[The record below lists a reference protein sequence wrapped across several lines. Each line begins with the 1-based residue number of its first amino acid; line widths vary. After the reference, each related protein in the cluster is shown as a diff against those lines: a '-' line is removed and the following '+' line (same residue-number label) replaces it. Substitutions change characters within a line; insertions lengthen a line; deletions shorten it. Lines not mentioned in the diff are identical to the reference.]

1 MSIVLPSTLNYAQ
14 QLPALPECQSFTQT
28 IAPVNGASFGPND
41 VIIFDLGSRGFIDP
55 KSIYLR
61 YKMTLT
67 NTSAAAIVATMIA
80 CPFYTPFVR
89 LETIIGSTIVESIN
103 QYNQVAGHLLMNT
116 TFSTAE
122 KYGLQS
128 ALGYTGTEANPAM
141 SKMDGKTFPSMVA
154 TTGKDESYYSGAL
167 IGSILTN
174 CEKLLPVFTM
184 PSIRIQLTLDSLANM
199 FNVAPSTIALTNVE
213 LCYSFIDF
221 GADVERMVL
230 QMGPKLYIK
239 SNSFSN
245 TSTRLASATS
255 GSTTLIYNQ
264 RFASIKSAYILF
276 SGTTTNSKNKWA
288 DSYDPTSANGDI
300 QLFIGG
306 VAYPQRPLSYLNNKT
321 GILSELR
328 RAIGSIY
335 DRTNAMSINTIEFD
349 RDGDEETYIDEPAKC
364 IVGIEL
370 EKLNTNGAL
379 LTGISSQNS
388 PISVQLNNNRSGGTA
403 ANYNVNLILNYDA
416 LLEID
421 LENRQ
426 VSVKQ

>member
-1 MSIVLPSTLNYAQ
+1 MSIVLPSSLNYQQ

-28 IAPVNGASFGPND
+28 ISPVNGSEFTQNS
-41 VIIFDLGSRGFIDP
+41 VIQFDLGSRGFIDP

-61 YKMTLT
+61 YKIAV
-67 NTSAAAIVATMIA
+67 TSATTAPQMIA
-80 CPFYTPFVR
+80 CPLYTPFVR
-89 LETIIGSTIVESIN
+89 LETIIGSQIVESIN

-116 TFSTAE
+116 TFSAAE

-128 ALGYTGTEANPAM
+128 ALGYFGATVDPAL
-141 SKMDGKTFPSMVA
+141 SKMDGRILSAVTGETF
-154 TTGKDESYYSGAL
+154 YLSGPL
-167 IGSILTN
+167 LGSVLTN
-174 CEKLLPVFTM
+174 CEKLLPVFAM
-184 PSIRIQLTLDSLANM
+184 PSVRIQLTLDSIANM
-199 FNVAPSTIALTNVE
+199 FNTNTPTDLKLSNVE

-221 GADVERMVL
+221 GGDVERMVL

-245 TSTRLASATS
+245 TTTRVAS
-255 GSTTLIYNQ
+255 GSSGAISLIYNQ
-264 RFASIKSAYILF
+264 RFASIKSAFILF
-276 SGTTTNSKNKWA
+276 SGTGATSLNKWG
-288 DSYDPTSANGDI
+288 DSYDPTQNDGDI

-306 VAYPQRPLSYLNNKT
+306 VAYPQRPLSFKNNKT

-328 RAIGSIY
+328 RAVGSIY
-335 DRTNAMSINTIEFD
+335 DRTNAMSINTVEFNYT
-349 RDGDEETYIDEPAKC
+349 GAQTTTTPEPAKC
-364 IVGIEL
+364 IIGIEL

-388 PISVQLNNNRSGGTA
+388 PISVQVNTSTA
-403 ANYNVNLILNYDA
+403 TATDYNVNLILNYDA

-426 VSVKQ
+426 VSIKQ